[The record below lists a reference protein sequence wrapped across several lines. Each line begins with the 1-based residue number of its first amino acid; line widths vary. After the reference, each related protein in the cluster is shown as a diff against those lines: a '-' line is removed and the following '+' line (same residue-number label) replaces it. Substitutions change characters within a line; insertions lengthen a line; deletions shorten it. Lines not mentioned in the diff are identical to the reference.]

1 MTLTEEQREAQRK
14 YNQTYREKN
23 REHYNAQQLIYTKKW
38 QETRKE
44 EISEKKKEYYQ
55 KKKLLKNNSD
65 SLETI

>member
-23 REHYNAQQLIYTKKW
+23 RGHYNAQQLIYTKKW
-38 QETRKE
+38 QELRKE

-55 KKKLLKNNSD
+55 RKKLSKNNSD
-65 SLETI
+65 SLATI

>member
-14 YNQTYREKN
+14 YNQTYREKH

-38 QETRKE
+38 QESRKA

-55 KKKLLKNNSD
+55 KKKQIKNISD
-65 SLETI
+65 SLEII